1 LEHLRLWLKERPGI
15 PWEISWVV
23 LLALALRVVAFWRFD
38 PVAFDSA
45 IYFEMADLIRAG
57 HWSTVLTYD
66 YPPLYPFF
74 VATVQWFLRDSEIA
88 GVLVSLAADVFV
100 IFPLFA
106 IARSAVGYSGAWGA
120 VFLWAIHPLAIGLGV
135 QALTDAPTAALVAV
149 SLWAGLHALEHRRLV
164 WALTAGIASGLAHL
178 LRPEGIEPALALA
191 AIYWWPVSKLGAP
204 SSASTEIQSTRGS
217 GFQTVRRRTL
227 RSTAWVAAPLVGW
240 ALVASPY
247 IISISEQSGAL
258 TLSKKK
264 SAVGFVRSLA
274 GEGMPIVPL
283 VPPQNPAALQSNG
296 NVPDSLAAGEPTSL
310 QSRLNRLIASVYG
323 FQKPL
328 VNGIHPVIW
337 ILILIAAWNSR
348 FRAAAGN
355 RFARTLLLTLLGL
368 HFAVL
373 VGLAADHG
381 VDYLGSHHFF
391 LMALYSLPF
400 AGAGLAQVLTWM
412 TEHAWTPRWLPTVV
426 LALLVAMP
434 IVWLATKGVG
444 RGVAVRPAAAWIRS
458 QVSGAPVVVTN
469 LAKLTYHA
477 GATRIELY
485 GTYDDI
491 LRRAKARAAH
501 FIVFYPDLVPG
512 VSQDFGARIDP
523 THLELIKVFPEPS
536 RSNPDQRLEVYRLRQ
551 E

>member
-1 LEHLRLWLKERPGI
+1 MEHLRLWLKERPGI

-23 LLALALRVVAFWRFD
+23 LLALALRVIAFWRFD

-66 YPPLYPFF
+66 YPPLYPLF
-74 VATVQWFLRDSEIA
+74 VAAAQWFLRDWEIA

-106 IARSAVGYSGAWGA
+106 IARTTVGYSGAWGA

-135 QALTDAPTAALVAV
+135 QALSDAPTAALVAV
-149 SLWAGLHALEHRRLV
+149 SIWAGLHALEHRRLA

-178 LRPEGIEPALALA
+178 LRPEGIEPALSLA

-204 SSASTEIQSTRGS
+204 SSASPEIQSTWGS

-227 RSTAWVAAPLVGW
+227 RSTAWVVAPLVGW

-264 SAVGFVRSLA
+264 SAVGFARSLA
-274 GEGMPIVPL
+274 GEGMPT

-296 NVPDSLAAGEPTSL
+296 NAQDSLAAGEPTSL
-310 QSRLNRLIASVYG
+310 QSRLNRLITSVYV

-337 ILILIAAWNSR
+337 ILIIIAAWSSR

-355 RFARTLLLTLLGL
+355 RIACTLLLTLLGL

-381 VDYLGSHHFF
+381 ADYLGGHHFF

-400 AGAGLAQVLTWM
+400 AGFGLVQALTWM
-412 TEHAWTPRWLPTVV
+412 TERAWTPRWFPTVA
-426 LALLVAMP
+426 LALLVTMP
-434 IVWLATKGVG
+434 IVWLATRGVG

-458 QVSGAPVVVTN
+458 QVSGAPVVITN
-469 LAKLTYHA
+469 IAKLTFHA
-477 GATRIELY
+477 GATRIELS
-485 GTYDDI
+485 GTYEEI
-491 LRRAKARAAH
+491 LQRARARSAH
-501 FIVFYPDLVPG
+501 YIVFYPDL
-512 VSQDFGARIDP
+512 IP
-523 THLELIKVFPEPS
+523 TVDSGFPHPH
-536 RSNPDQRLEVYRLRQ
+536 
-551 E
+551 

>member
-1 LEHLRLWLKERPGI
+1 MEHLRQWLKERPGI

-45 IYFEMADLIRAG
+45 MYFEMADLIRAG

-66 YPPLYPFF
+66 YPPLYPFLV
-74 VATVQWFLRDSEIA
+74 VAVQWFLRDAEIS
-88 GVLVSLAADVFV
+88 GVLVALVADVFV

-106 IARSAVGYSGAWGA
+106 IARTAVGYSGAWGA
-120 VFLWAIHPLAIGLGV
+120 VFLWAIHPLAIGLGI
-135 QALTDAPTAALVAV
+135 QALTDAPTAALVAL
-149 SLWAGLHALEHRRLV
+149 SIWAGLYALEHRRLA
-164 WALTAGIASGLAHL
+164 WALAAGIASGLAHL

-191 AIYWWPVSKLGAP
+191 AVYWWSGSKLGAP
-204 SSASTEIQSTRGS
+204 SSAFPEIQSTCGS
-217 GFQTVRRRTL
+217 GSQTVRRSTL
-227 RSTAWVAAPLVGW
+227 RSMAWVVAPLVGW
-240 ALVASPY
+240 AFIASPY
-247 IISISEQSGAL
+247 IISISEQNGAL

-264 SAVGFVRSLA
+264 SALGFVQSLA
-274 GEGMPIVPL
+274 GEKIPT
-283 VPPQNPAALQSNG
+283 VPPQNSAALQSNG
-296 NVPDSLAAGEPTSL
+296 NTLDPLAAGEPTSL
-310 QSRLNRLIASVYG
+310 QSRLSRLITNVYV

-328 VNGIHPVIW
+328 VNSIHPVIW

-348 FRAAAGN
+348 FRTAAGN
-355 RFARTLLLTLLGL
+355 RLARTLLLTLLGL

-381 VDYLGSHHFF
+381 ADYLGGHHFF

-400 AGAGLAQVLTWM
+400 AGAGLVQVLTWM
-412 TEHAWTPRWLPTVV
+412 TERAWTPRWLPTVA

-434 IVWLATKGVG
+434 IVWLATRGMG

-458 QVSGAPVVVTN
+458 QVSSGTPIVLTN
-469 LAKLTYHA
+469 IAKLTYHA
-477 GATRIELY
+477 GAKRIELS
-485 GTYDDI
+485 GTYEEI
-491 LRRAKARAAH
+491 LQRARARSVH
-501 FIVFYPDLVPG
+501 YIVFYPDLIPT
-512 VSQDFGARIDP
+512 VSRDFLASIDAA
-523 THLELIKVFPEPS
+523 HLELVKVFPEPS

>member
-1 LEHLRLWLKERPGI
+1 MEHLRLWLKERPGI

-23 LLALALRVVAFWRFD
+23 LLALAIRMVAFWRFD

-74 VATVQWFLRDSEIA
+74 VVAVQWFLRDAEIS

-106 IARSAVGYSGAWGA
+106 IARTAVGYPGAWGA

-149 SLWAGLHALEHRRLV
+149 SIWAGLHALEHRRPA
-164 WALTAGIASGLAHL
+164 WALAAGIASGLAYL

-191 AIYWWPVSKLGAP
+191 ALYWWPVSKLGAP
-204 SSASTEIQSTRGS
+204 SSASPEIQSTRGS
-217 GFQTVRRRTL
+217 GFQTVRRSTL
-227 RSTAWVAAPLVGW
+227 RSTAWVVAPLVGW
-240 ALVASPY
+240 AFVASPY
-247 IISISEQSGAL
+247 IILISEQSGTL

-264 SAVGFVRSLA
+264 STVGFVRSLA
-274 GEGMPIVPL
+274 GEGMRT

-296 NVPDSLAAGEPTSL
+296 NVPDSLATGEPTSL
-310 QSRLNRLIASVYG
+310 QSRLSRLITSIYV
-323 FQKPL
+323 FQRPL

-348 FRAAAGN
+348 FLATAGN
-355 RFARTLLLTLLGL
+355 RFARTLLLTLVGL

-381 VDYLGSHHFF
+381 ADYLGGHHFF

-400 AGAGLAQVLTWM
+400 AGFGLVQALTWM
-412 TEHAWTPRWLPTVV
+412 TERAWTPRWLPTVA
-426 LALLVAMP
+426 LALLVAIP

-458 QVSGAPVVVTN
+458 QVSGAPVVITN
-469 LAKLTYHA
+469 IAKLTYHA
-477 GATRIELY
+477 GATRIELS
-485 GTYDDI
+485 GTYEEI
-491 LRRAKARAAH
+491 LQRARARSAH
-501 FIVFYPDLVPG
+501 YIVFYPDLIPTVAR
-512 VSQDFGARIDP
+512 DFLTRIDAA
-523 THLELIKVFPEPS
+523 HLELVKVFPEPS